1 MTKNIDDLDEEI
13 INDDELIEELIE
25 EDFDSIKKTY
35 DEMTKS
41 DKTTTPFLTKYE
53 RAKLIGVRAQQIADG
68 ASAMIKVPKEVSS
81 PIKIA
86 ELELKARKMP
96 LIVRRYFSGGE
107 HYEDWSIEE
116 FLGV

>member
-1 MTKNIDDLDEEI
+1 MTKNIDDLEEEL
-13 INDDELIEELIE
+13 INDDELIELIE

-53 RAKLIGVRAQQIADG
+53 RAKIIGVRAQQIADG
-68 ASAMIKVPKEVSS
+68 AVAMIKVPKEVSS

-86 ELELKARKMP
+86 ELELKARKIP

>member
-1 MTKNIDDLDEEI
+1 MTKNIDDLEEEI
-13 INDDELIEELIE
+13 IDDDELIELIE

-53 RAKLIGVRAQQIADG
+53 RAKIIGVRAQQIADG
-68 ASAMIKVPKEVSS
+68 AVAMIKVPKEVSS

-86 ELELKARKMP
+86 ELELQARKIP

-107 HYEDWSIEE
+107 YYEDWSIEE